1 MIYPENAIEKL
12 GFTEIRNLVKE
23 KCLSEA
29 GRLMVDKI
37 QPQIKVDQIDRFLKQ
52 TNEFKNLLLHDSP
65 LPVDH
70 IYAIKP
76 LAEKAK
82 IEGAFLSEEEFYRI
96 LLSLRTVYAIIK
108 YFNDRAGQYAHLELL
123 FEHLP
128 IEKSIVRSIE
138 QVLDDRGKLKDNA
151 SRLLLDLT
159 QQITKSEQEARKRL
173 ESVFKQAQAH
183 GWTADGNL
191 TIRDGRMC
199 IPILAENKRKVK
211 GLIHDESATGQTAY
225 IEPEEVF
232 HLNNKVRDLEFERRR
247 EVIRILTDLTTE
259 LRPHVPLLLAYHGL
273 LTKLDFVRA
282 KALFAIDIQANMPV
296 LSKEAGINLV
306 QAKHP
311 LLLLNSLREPSH
323 EVVPLNIKI
332 DDTDRVILV
341 SGPNAGGKSVCMK
354 TVGLLQLMLQS
365 GLLIPADE
373 TSTVGVFKQVFA
385 DIGDDQSIESDL
397 STYSAHLSKMK
408 YFSTFANARTLIL
421 IDEFGTGTDPQFG
434 GPIAEAVLEQLN
446 KRQVRGVVTTHYSNL
461 KLFASH
467 TDGLENASMLF
478 DNQQM
483 KPLYILQVGKPGSS
497 YAFEI
502 AQKIGLSKEILES
515 AKQKIG
521 VQQGKVDTL
530 LVDLER
536 DKKEVFDTKVAVH
549 KREKELIEIKARY
562 QSLQDH
568 IDENRK
574 EILRKAKEEA
584 KVIIKGANRL
594 VENTISEIRSV
605 KADKEKTK
613 AIRSKLNE
621 SLDRHSAPLEKVAT
635 AKKVLNKEEQEELLE
650 VGDWIRIDDSGSEG
664 EIIEI
669 TKSKSLIVAL
679 GELRTVVKMN
689 RVSKLRS
696 REKSKAIKRSSGI
709 SSTSAADFHPEVDV
723 RGMRTDDALH
733 KIELVL
739 DRAVMIGYPSLKIIH
754 GKGDGILRKF
764 IRDYLRKY
772 NHVSRFEDEHSD
784 RGGDGITYAYIG

>member
-37 QPQIKVDQIDRFLKQ
+37 QPQVKMDQIDRFLKQ
-52 TNEFKNLLLHDSP
+52 TNEFKNLLLHDAP

-82 IEGAFLSEEEFYRI
+82 LEGAFLSEEEFYRI

-159 QQITKSEQEARKRL
+159 QQIAKSEQEARKRL
-173 ESVFKQAQAH
+173 ESVFKQAQAQ

-282 KALFAIDIQANMPV
+282 KALFALDIQANMPI

-311 LLLLNSLREPSH
+311 LLFLNSLKDSSH
-323 EVVPLNIKI
+323 SVVPLNIKI
-332 DDTDRVILV
+332 DDTDRIILV

-373 TSTVGVFKQVFA
+373 TSSLGVFKQIFA

-408 YFSTFANARTLIL
+408 HFSTFANARTLIL

-446 KRQVRGVVTTHYSNL
+446 KKQVRGVVTTHYSNL

-467 TDGLENASMLF
+467 TAGLENASMLF

-502 AQKIGLSKEILES
+502 AEKIGLSKEILES

-521 VQQGKVDTL
+521 VQQKKVDTL

-536 DKKEVFDTKVAVH
+536 DKKEVFDTKVAVN
-549 KREKELIEIKARY
+549 KREKELIELKEKY
-562 QSLQDH
+562 LSLQEH
-568 IDENRK
+568 IDENKK

-584 KVIIKGANRL
+584 KVILKDANRL

-613 AIRSKLNE
+613 EIRSKLNA
-621 SLDRHSAPLEKVAT
+621 SLDKHSVPLEKKPTTSKVD
-635 AKKVLNKEEQEELLE
+635 KKEADIFT

-669 TKSKSLIVAL
+669 TKNNSLIVAL
-679 GELRTVVKMN
+679 GELRTVVKMS

-696 REKSKAIKRSSGI
+696 KEKSKAIKRSSGV
-709 SSTSAADFHPEVDV
+709 STGSAADFHPEVDV
-723 RGMRTDDALH
+723 RGMRTEDALH

-739 DRAVMIGYPSLKIIH
+739 DRAVMIGYPSLKIVH

-772 NHVSRFEDEHSD
+772 NHVSRFEDEHAD

>member
-37 QPQIKVDQIDRFLKQ
+37 QPQVKMDQIDRFLKQ
-52 TNEFKNLLLHDSP
+52 TNEFKNLLLHDAP

-82 IEGAFLSEEEFYRI
+82 LEGAFLSEEEFYRI

-159 QQITKSEQEARKRL
+159 QQIAKSEQEARKRL
-173 ESVFKQAQAH
+173 ESVFKQAQAQ

-282 KALFAIDIQANMPV
+282 KALFALDIQANMPI

-311 LLLLNSLREPSH
+311 LLFLNSLKDSSH
-323 EVVPLNIKI
+323 SVVPLNIKI
-332 DDTDRVILV
+332 DDTDRIILV

-373 TSTVGVFKQVFA
+373 TSSLGVFKQIFA

-408 YFSTFANARTLIL
+408 HFSTFANARTLIL

-446 KRQVRGVVTTHYSNL
+446 KKQVRGVVTTHYSNL

-467 TDGLENASMLF
+467 TAGLENASMLF

-502 AQKIGLSKEILES
+502 AEKIGLSKEILES

-521 VQQGKVDTL
+521 VQQKKVDTL

-536 DKKEVFDTKVAVH
+536 DKKEVFDTKVAVN
-549 KREKELIEIKARY
+549 KREKELIELKEKY
-562 QSLQDH
+562 LSLQEH
-568 IDENRK
+568 IDENKK

-584 KVIIKGANRL
+584 KVILKDANRL

-613 AIRSKLNE
+613 EIRSKLNA
-621 SLDRHSAPLEKVAT
+621 SLDKHSVPLEKKPTTSKVD
-635 AKKVLNKEEQEELLE
+635 KKEADIFT

-669 TKSKSLIVAL
+669 TKNNSLIVAL

-696 REKSKAIKRSSGI
+696 KEKSKAIKRSSGV
-709 SSTSAADFHPEVDV
+709 STGSAADFHPEVDV
-723 RGMRTDDALH
+723 RGMRTEDALH

-739 DRAVMIGYPSLKIIH
+739 DRAVMIGYPSLKIVH

-772 NHVSRFEDEHSD
+772 NHVSRFEDEHAD

>member
-1 MIYPENAIEKL
+1 MIYPQNAIDKL
-12 GFTEIRNLVKE
+12 GFSEIRNLVKE
-23 KCLSEA
+23 KCLTEA
-29 GRLMVDKI
+29 ARHMVDKI
-37 QPQIKVDQIDRFLKQ
+37 QPQVKIDQIDRFLKQ
-52 TNEFKNLLLHDSP
+52 TNEFKNLLVHDAP

-70 IYAIKP
+70 MYAIKP

-82 IEGAFLSEEEFYRI
+82 VEGAFLSEEEFYRI
-96 LLSLRTVYAIIK
+96 LLSLRTVYAIIR
-108 YFNDRAGQYAHLELL
+108 YFNDRAGQYANLELL

-128 IEKSIVRSIE
+128 IEKSIVQSIDR
-138 QVLDDRGKLKDNA
+138 VLDDRGRLKDNA

-159 QQITKSEQEARKRL
+159 QQILKSEQEARKRL
-173 ESVFKQAQAH
+173 DSVFKQAQAQ

-199 IPILAENKRKVK
+199 IPILAENKRKLK

-247 EVIRILTDLTTE
+247 EVIRILTELTSE

-273 LTKLDFVRA
+273 MTKLDFVRA
-282 KALFAIDIQANMPV
+282 KALFAIDIDANMPI

-311 LLLLNSLREPSH
+311 LLLINAQKDPSH
-323 EVVPLNIKI
+323 TVVPLNIKI
-332 DDTDRVILV
+332 DELDRVILV

-354 TVGLLQLMLQS
+354 TVGLLQLMMQS
-365 GLLIPADE
+365 GLLVPADE
-373 TSTVGVFKQVFA
+373 VSTMGVFKQIFA

-408 YFSTFANARTLIL
+408 HFSTFANARTLIL

-446 KRQVRGVVTTHYSNL
+446 KKKVRGVVTTHYSNL

-467 TDGLENASMLF
+467 TEGLENASMLF
-478 DNQQM
+478 DNEQM
-483 KPLYILQVGKPGSS
+483 RPLYILQIGKPGSS

-502 AQKIGLSKEILES
+502 AQKIGLSKEILEL
-515 AKQKIG
+515 AKTKIG
-521 VQQGKVDTL
+521 VQQKKVDSL

-536 DKKEVFDTKVAVH
+536 DKKEVFDTKVAIN
-549 KREKELIEIKARY
+549 KREKELIELKARY
-562 QSLQDH
+562 QDLEANIS
-568 IDENRK
+568 ENK
-574 EILRKAKEEA
+574 KDIIRKAKEEA
-584 KVIIKGANRL
+584 RMILKDANRL

-613 AIRSKLNE
+613 AIRSRLNT
-621 SLDRHSAPLEKVAT
+621 SLEKHSPSAT
-635 AKKVLNKEEQEELLE
+635 PKAVKESPVDNADVSFE

-669 TKSKSLIVAL
+669 TKNSSLIVAL
-679 GELRTVVKMN
+679 GELRTVVKKS
-689 RVSKLRS
+689 RVTRLKSK
-696 REKSKAIKRSSGI
+696 EKSKAIKRSVGL
-709 SSTSAADFHPEVDV
+709 STATAADFHPEVDV
-723 RGMRTDDALH
+723 RGMRTEDALH

-739 DRAVMIGYPSLKIIH
+739 DRAVMIGYPSLKIVH

-772 NHVSRFEDEHSD
+772 NHVSRFEDEHAD